1 MMTKLISTILLTLL
15 PFQMVMAETPQITPL
30 NQGQEAPYSGVLYN
44 TTAIAEI
51 IAQREALIKQHAVF
65 IKQLEEQM
73 KANCDL
79 QLGNLSA
86 ELDVCNDK
94 YDYMTGI
101 KDKQIIRLEELALDN
116 NEHTIWW
123 FGGGVLLGIITTI
136 GITYAVNK

>member
-1 MMTKLISTILLTLL
+1 MTKLISTILLILL
-15 PFQMVMAETPQITPL
+15 PFHMAMAEVPQITPL

-65 IKQLEEQM
+65 MKQLEEQM

-79 QLGNLSA
+79 QLNNLSA
-86 ELDVCNDK
+86 ELDICNDK
-94 YDYMTGI
+94 YDHMIGI
-101 KDKQIIRLEELALDN
+101 KDKQIIRLEELALGN
-116 NEHTIWW
+116 NDHTIWW

>member
-1 MMTKLISTILLTLL
+1 MTKLISTILLILL
-15 PFQMVMAETPQITPL
+15 PFQMAMAEVPQITPL

-116 NEHTIWW
+116 NDHTIWW
-123 FGGGVLLGIITTI
+123 FGGGIVLGIITTI
-136 GITYAVNK
+136 GIAYAVNK

>member
-1 MMTKLISTILLTLL
+1 MA
-15 PFQMVMAETPQITPL
+15 MAEVPQITPL

-94 YDYMTGI
+94 YDYMIGI

-116 NEHTIWW
+116 NDHTIWW
-123 FGGGVLLGIITTI
+123 FGGGIVLGIITTI
-136 GITYAVNK
+136 GIAYAVNTRGS